1 MSELKKGKCVIFS
14 APSGAGK
21 TTIVHA
27 LLQTMPNLAFSVSA
41 CSRAPRGNEQNG
53 VDYHFLSVDAFK
65 EKIHQ
70 DAFVEWEEVYQDM
83 FYGTLKSEVER
94 IWSEGKTVV
103 FDVDVVGGLNLKN
116 IFQEQALAIFIK
128 PPSVDILEDRLRRR
142 KTDSDEKIKLRLDK
156 ALQELESAEKF
167 DVIINNDVLFEAID
181 EAKSIVNQF
190 IQE

>member
-41 CSRAPRGNEQNG
+41 CSRPPRGNEQNG
-53 VDYHFLSVDAFK
+53 VDYHFLSVEAFK
-65 EKIHQ
+65 EKIQQ

-116 IFQEQALAIFIK
+116 IFQDQALAIFIK
-128 PPSVDILEDRLRRR
+128 PPSVEILEDRLRRR

>member
-53 VDYHFLSVDAFK
+53 VDYHFLSVESFK

-103 FDVDVVGGLNLKN
+103 FDVDVVGGLNLKT